1 MQDDYKKVYEQYF
14 KDVYLYILSICKN
27 ESLAEE
33 ITQEAFFKALKNYKS
48 FKGEC
53 KVYSWL
59 CQIAKNTFYNHCKK
73 ERKNVYLDDYEQIDF
88 TTDIEKNFEDAEETM
103 RAHLLLHKLNEPYKE
118 VFSLRVF
125 ADLSFKQ
132 IGEIFGKTD
141 SWARVTFYRAK
152 NRLLEEMK

>member
-1 MQDDYKKVYEQYF
+1 M
-14 KDVYLYILSICKN
+14 
-27 ESLAEE
+27 
-33 ITQEAFFKALKNYKS
+33 KNYKS

-118 VFSLRVF
+118 VFL
-125 ADLSFKQ
+125 
-132 IGEIFGKTD
+132 
-141 SWARVTFYRAK
+141 
-152 NRLLEEMK
+152 